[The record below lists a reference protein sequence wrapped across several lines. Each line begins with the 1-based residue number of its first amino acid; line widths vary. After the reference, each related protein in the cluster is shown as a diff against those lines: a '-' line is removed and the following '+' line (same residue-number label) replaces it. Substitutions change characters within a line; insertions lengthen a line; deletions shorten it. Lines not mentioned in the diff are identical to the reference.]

1 MSSILYQDQTCG
13 VVGRTIFSNFSL
25 LRDALDMIEKTNEPG
40 IIISLDQENAFDRV
54 DYEFMMQVL

>member
-1 MSSILYQDQTCG
+1 MSSIFYQDQRCG
-13 VVGRTIFSNFSL
+13 VVGCTIFSNFSL

>member
-1 MSSILYQDQTCG
+1 MSSIFYQDQTCG
-13 VVGRTIFSNFSL
+13 VLGRTIFSNLSL